1 MRAVLDTC
9 VLYPPILREILI
21 GVARAGAFVPI
32 WSDRIL
38 DEWCGVARRDG
49 PANEA
54 LVGGEIALL
63 RAHFPDSE
71 YKIHEADN
79 SDLYLPD
86 TGDIHVLALA
96 RTAQCDAIVTANLK
110 DFPNR
115 DLAPH
120 GVSAI
125 HPDAFLCSLCTVAPS
140 AIGDVVQQVL
150 AQARDMSGQDIAA
163 RALLKRA
170 RLPRLAKLLAQAQ

>member
-21 GVARAGAFVPI
+21 GVASAGVFEPI

-38 DEWCGVARRDG
+38 DEWRGVARRDG

-63 RAHFPDSE
+63 RAHFPNAE

-79 SDLYLPD
+79 ADLYLPD
-86 TGDIHVLALA
+86 TGDVHVLALA
-96 RTAQCDAIVTANLK
+96 RTAQCNAIVTANLK
-110 DFPNR
+110 DFPKQ
-115 DLAPH
+115 DLAPY

-125 HPDAFLCSLCTVAPS
+125 HPDAFLCSLCTETPS
-140 AIGDVVQQVL
+140 AVGDIVQQVL